1 MPVIVVRGLI
11 KAFEGKPV
19 LHEVSLRVNQG
30 DIYGFPGPND
40 SGRGT
45 RPV

>member
-1 MPVIVVRGLI
+1 
-11 KAFEGKPV
+11 V

-30 DIYGFPGPND
+30 DIYGFLGK
-40 SGRGT
+40 GT